1 VADKRLAYRIVET
14 ALREALG
21 ETTDLGEWENL
32 PLHRLLTKEAVASRF
47 LLSVLLQVQI
57 LTSKKFSADDYKGGR
72 PMLHLRRSG
81 SEFAEYVDDS
91 MLEAKSYPEASKD
104 IGHFS
109 RDRVSMI
116 ERLVAVPYVEH
127 RSLEWLPGQP
137 ASTAPTA
144 SEPTPPPPPGSAAS
158 APHTQPQDITRIL
171 EALTIREPHPTR
183 HVPASESP
191 VEPSEPP
198 ASEVFRAGDR
208 HIDTESTE
216 YAERARALE
225 AERQQKEWETL
236 SAQAAERARVEL
248 PHPGGRHIDIEPS
261 RTEEGGRAA
270 EDARRQR
277 EWELTKTYGA
287 PAAPA
292 PTRPAPAAPASYA
305 PAPKRKREFSL
316 KDILFGAPLKT
327 PSLGVPDATAVRVF
341 YATDR
346 LQLPKLTGGVQY
358 SKQRSLMGSVHYG
371 KCEVSIPA
379 SHKVGKLETPSIL
392 RLEFRP
398 DPKKH
403 IILTKTDSLE
413 EEEFFTQVN
422 ASVSRSTTKD
432 TFVFIHGYNVSF
444 EDAARRTGQMAY
456 DLDFVGAPVFY
467 SWPSNGKVADYPKDE
482 TNITW
487 STPHFQRFLK
497 LMSERSGAERIHII
511 AHSMGNRAVCDAL
524 RALSYANPY
533 LTFSHVVLAAPD
545 IDAETFQELA
555 ETLQLISGRITLY
568 ESSKDK
574 ALSASKRIHGN
585 PRAGEPLLVIPGL
598 DTIDASEIDT
608 DFLGHS
614 YFSSNWPLLS
624 DIHAILSDDKPPAG
638 RFGLKP
644 MEHKDGRY
652 YAFRK

>member
-1 VADKRLAYRIVET
+1 VRGVPDKRLAYRIVET
-14 ALREALG
+14 ALLEALG
-21 ETTDLGEWENL
+21 ESSDLGDWKNL
-32 PLHRLLTKEAVASRF
+32 PLERLLRNKTHAETF
-47 LLSVLLQVQI
+47 WLSVLIQVGA
-57 LTSKKFSADDYKGGR
+57 LTKKSFTLFEYIDPDRHRQLENIGSVVADEVER
-72 PMLHLRRSG
+72 
-81 SEFAEYVDDS
+81 S
-91 MLEAKSYPEASKD
+91 MLMVAPTLEPTKEVGRY
-104 IGHFS
+104 S
-109 RDRVSMI
+109 RERISTIEGILAYADMERQRNAGGLPSQTTLDALLTATAPNAPAPHSEPNSLTRVFQTI
-116 ERLVAVPYVEH
+116 RN
-127 RSLEWLPGQP
+127 PGSSSPAP
-137 ASTAPTA
+137 ASQ
-144 SEPTPPPPPGSAAS
+144 PPEDVTKKVRVRDLTKGAGQRRPGS
-158 APHTQPQDITRIL
+158 PPMDVTTDKGMR
-171 EALTIREPHPTR
+171 REDYD
-183 HVPASESP
+183 
-191 VEPSEPP
+191 EPS
-198 ASEVFRAGDR
+198 S
-208 HIDTESTE
+208 
-216 YAERARALE
+216 
-225 AERQQKEWETL
+225 
-236 SAQAAERARVEL
+236 EL
-248 PHPGGRHIDIEPS
+248 PHPGGRHIDIESTWPGKG
-261 RTEEGGRAA
+261 ERAA
-270 EDARRQR
+270 EGARSQR
-277 EWELTKTYGA
+277 ERELTKSYGA
-287 PAAPA
+287 PSAPA
-292 PTRPAPAAPASYA
+292 PSSSA
-305 PAPKRKREFSL
+305 PAPPAPSSPAAKGKQGFSL
-316 KDILFGAPLKT
+316 KDVLFGAPLET
-327 PSLGVPDATAVRVF
+327 SPLGTLDATAVSVF

-403 IILTKTDSLE
+403 IVLTKTDSLE
-413 EEEFFTQVN
+413 EEEFFRQVK
-422 ASVSRSTTKD
+422 ASVSRSVTKD
-432 TFVFIHGYNVSF
+432 AFVFIHGYNVSF

-497 LMSERSGAERIHII
+497 LMSERSGADRIHII

-524 RALSYANPY
+524 KALSYTNAY
-533 LTFSHVVLAAPD
+533 LTFNHLVLAAPD

-624 DIHAILSDDKPPAG
+624 DIHAILFDDKPPAG
-638 RFGLKP
+638 RFGLMP